1 MINAKGK
8 TDSLKGVIICFLA
21 AVLIAVGAYYAGLKI
36 EPGKVLPTGLSMR
49 SGMMSENII
58 YGIDLALDDID
69 LIKNGNAGA
78 DLWRLL
84 TFVHMDLFF
93 YLALLLPK
101 AAAKAVLMTG
111 YFVRFGLVAAAMYYF
126 MSEHLKLT
134 RMFSGLLAALYAF
147 STQIVFT
154 AQLPEIMNMSF
165 VLPVLMSA
173 IDSYYKKRTWKSFS
187 LVCIASFFLGAS
199 GGYGIMIGMPA
210 IVFISLLMA
219 FGLYNTSRMAMSSWI
234 KALGSIFTGLVMT
247 AAMSVPGL
255 YIMSVDVNVADSFK
269 NAKVLYTVFDVIRGT
284 FMLRSGS
291 IVMNSAPVFYVGIL
305 TLVAIVAFALN
316 ETIPL
321 RLKVASA
328 VIVSVFYITCCSS
341 FVNETVSI
349 FGASPLLSS
358 ARLICLEIL
367 LFFIAGIGLKNIKG
381 LTRGEHIATCLIP
394 LGFLVMA
401 NNSTAGTTLAS
412 PILISTFIA
421 VIVESSLVY
430 AAAKDKLT
438 NKAKIVVF
446 VLLYAFIGVNTAFTM
461 FNNTI
466 TQSTVEEY
474 FVPDYGEGE
483 TETLILDEGFDLPAV
498 NSGSDY
504 QVVNA
509 DLGIFDFEGSS
520 IDGINFISN
529 SITGEDLFEE
539 IYITPSLDQDI
550 ILKGADRFGLDMGTT
565 AISFDPF
572 DVNPGERLF
581 VYCTAMEGASF
592 KIRSSNGDSERFFT
606 GPFLT
611 ELDEGAGEVKLEF
624 LIDSEGEEV
633 CYISL
638 YRLNENAL
646 NVIKQYSGKA
656 GTTKFTIGSKIS
668 DGTNTLIL
676 PYAFDDSK
684 VKINGRYR
692 ESFDFY
698 GKHAC
703 VFENDGNGTIEVTIE
718 HKDTG
723 IVPGVLISV
732 IAVLCFVAIPLTQMY
747 NKKKTVTG
755 EGNNTDVK

>member
-1 MINAKGK
+1 MIDAKAR
-8 TDSLKGVIICFLA
+8 SENFKGIAVCFLA
-21 AVLIAVGAYYAGLKI
+21 AVLMAVAAYYAGLKI

-49 SGMMSENII
+49 SGMMSDNII
-58 YGIDLALDDID
+58 YGIDLAMDDID

-84 TFVHMDLFF
+84 TFVHLDLFF
-93 YLALLLPK
+93 YIALLLPK

-111 YFVRFGLVAAAMYYF
+111 YFARFGLVAAAMYYF
-126 MSEHLKLT
+126 MSAHLKLT
-134 RMFSGLLAALYAF
+134 RMFSGLLGALYAF

-165 VLPVLMSA
+165 MLPVLMSA

-187 LVCIASFFLGAS
+187 LVCIASFCLGAT
-199 GGYGIMIGMPA
+199 GGYGIMTGMPA

-219 FGLYNTSRMAMSSWI
+219 FGLYNTSKMALSSWV

-255 YIMSVDVNVADSFK
+255 YIMETDVNVSDSFK

-305 TLVAIVAFALN
+305 TLVAIIAFALN
-316 ETIPL
+316 ETIPV
-321 RLKVASA
+321 RLKVVSA
-328 VIVSVFYITCCSS
+328 VITSVFYIVCCSS
-341 FVNETVSI
+341 FMNETLSV
-349 FGASPLLSS
+349 FGASALISS
-358 ARLICLEIL
+358 SRLICLEIVI
-367 LFFIAGIGLKNIKG
+367 FFIAGIGLKNIKG

-412 PILISTFIA
+412 PILIATFIA

-430 AAAKDKLT
+430 AMAKDKLS
-438 NKAKIVVF
+438 NKAKIAVSILLF
-446 VLLYAFIGVNTAFTM
+446 VFIGVNASFMM

-466 TQSTVEEY
+466 TKTSVEEY
-474 FVPDYGEGE
+474 FVPDYGAGQ
-483 TETLILDEGFDLPAV
+483 TQTLILDEGFDFPAI
-498 NSGSDY
+498 NSGSEY
-504 QVVNA
+504 QVVNT
-509 DLGIFDFEGSS
+509 DLSLFDFEGSS
-520 IDGINFISN
+520 IDGINFISRI
-529 SITGEDLFEE
+529 ITDEDLFEE
-539 IYITPSLDQDI
+539 IYIAPSLDQDI
-550 ILKGADRFGLDMGTT
+550 IIKGADRFGLDMGTT

-572 DVNPGERLF
+572 DVKPGERLF
-581 VYCTAMEGASF
+581 VYCTALEGASF

-611 ELDEGAGEVKLEF
+611 ELNESAGEVKLEF

-638 YRLNENAL
+638 FKLNENAL
-646 NVIKQYSGKA
+646 NGIKEYSGKA
-656 GTTKFTIGSKIS
+656 SASKFTIDKVPE
-668 DGTNTLIL
+668 GTNTLIL
-676 PYAFDDSK
+676 PYLFDDSK
-684 VKINGRYR
+684 IKINGKYC
-692 ESFDFY
+692 EAFEFY
-698 GKHAC
+698 GRHAC
-703 VFENDGNGTIEVTIE
+703 SFENNSAGTVDVTIE

-732 IAVLCFVAIPLTQMY
+732 IAALCFVAIPITQMY
-747 NKKKTVTG
+747 NKKKTVSG
-755 EGNNTDVK
+755 EGNNTNVK

>member
-8 TDSLKGVIICFLA
+8 SESLKGIVICFLA
-21 AVLIAVGAYYAGLKI
+21 SVLIAVGAYYAGLKI

-49 SGMMSENII
+49 SGMMSDSII
-58 YGIDLALDDID
+58 YGIDLALGDIEM
-69 LIKNGNAGA
+69 IRNGNAGA

-84 TFVHMDLFF
+84 TFVHLDLFF
-93 YLALLLPK
+93 YLALLLPE

-134 RMFSGLLAALYAF
+134 KMFSGLLAAMYAF

-165 VLPVLMSA
+165 MLPVLMSA

-187 LVCIASFFLGAS
+187 FVCIASFLLGAT
-199 GGYGIMIGMPA
+199 GGYGIMTGMPA
-210 IVFISLLMA
+210 IVFISLLMSFA
-219 FGLYNTSRMAMSSWI
+219 LYNSAKMALSSWV

-255 YIMSVDVNVADSFK
+255 YIMETDINVTDSFK

-284 FMLRSGS
+284 FLLRSGS

-305 TLVAIVAFALN
+305 TLVAIIAFALN

-321 RLKVASA
+321 KLKVMSA
-328 VIVSVFYITCCSS
+328 VITAVFYITCCSS
-341 FVNETVSI
+341 FVNEMISV
-349 FGASPLLSS
+349 FGTSPLLSS
-358 ARLICLEIL
+358 SRLICLEIL
-367 LFFIAGIGLKNIKG
+367 LFFIAGIGLKNING

-394 LGFLVMA
+394 MGFLIMA

-421 VIVESSLVY
+421 VIVEASLVY
-430 AAAKDKLT
+430 ALAKGKLS
-438 NKAKIVVF
+438 NKAKIVSF
-446 VLLYAFIGVNTAFTM
+446 VLVYAFIGVNASFIM

-466 TQSTVEEY
+466 TKTSVEEL

-483 TETLILDEGFDLPAV
+483 TQALILDEGFDLPAINSGNDYQLV
-498 NSGSDY
+498 NS
-504 QVVNA
+504 

-529 SITGEDLFEE
+529 CITDEDLFEE
-539 IYITPSLDQDI
+539 IFITPSIDQDF
-550 ILKGADRFGLDMGTT
+550 ILKGPDRFGLDMGTT

-572 DVNPGERLF
+572 DVKPGERLF

-592 KIRSSNGDSERFFT
+592 KIWSSNGDSERFFT

-611 ELDEGAGEVKLEF
+611 ELDEFEGEVKLEF

-646 NVIKQYSGKA
+646 NSIKQYSGKA
-656 GTTKFTIGSKIS
+656 NASKFTIGNNVSV
-668 DGTNTLIL
+668 GTYTLIL
-676 PYAFDDSK
+676 PYIHDDSK
-684 VKINGRYR
+684 VKINGKYC

-703 VFENDGNGTIEVTIE
+703 TFDYYGDGAIDVSIE

-723 IVPGVLISV
+723 IIPGVLISV
-732 IAVLCFVAIPLTQMY
+732 IAALCFVAIPLTQMY
-747 NKKKTVTG
+747 NKKKIVSG
-755 EGNNTDVK
+755 EGNNTNVK

>member
-1 MINAKGK
+1 MIDAKAR
-8 TDSLKGVIICFLA
+8 SENFKGIAVCFLA
-21 AVLIAVGAYYAGLKI
+21 AVLMAVAAYYAGLKI

-49 SGMMSENII
+49 SGMMSDNII
-58 YGIDLALDDID
+58 YGIDLAMDDID

-84 TFVHMDLFF
+84 TFVHLDLFF
-93 YLALLLPK
+93 YIALLLPK

-111 YFVRFGLVAAAMYYF
+111 YFARFGLVAAAMYYF
-126 MSEHLKLT
+126 MSAHLKLT
-134 RMFSGLLAALYAF
+134 RMFSGLLGALYAF

-165 VLPVLMSA
+165 MLPVLMSA

-187 LVCIASFFLGAS
+187 LVCIASFCLGAT
-199 GGYGIMIGMPA
+199 GGYGIMTGMPA

-219 FGLYNTSRMAMSSWI
+219 FGLYNTSKMALSSWV

-255 YIMSVDVNVADSFK
+255 YIMETDVDVVDSFK

-305 TLVAIVAFALN
+305 TLVAIIAFALN
-316 ETIPL
+316 ETIPV
-321 RLKVASA
+321 RLKVVSA
-328 VIVSVFYITCCSS
+328 VITSVFYIVCCSS
-341 FVNETVSI
+341 FMNETLSV
-349 FGASPLLSS
+349 FGASALISS
-358 ARLICLEIL
+358 SRLICLEIVI
-367 LFFIAGIGLKNIKG
+367 FFIAGIGLKNIKG

-412 PILISTFIA
+412 PILIATFIA

-430 AAAKDKLT
+430 AMAKDKLS
-438 NKAKIVVF
+438 NKAKIAVSILLF
-446 VLLYAFIGVNTAFTM
+446 VFIGVNASFMM

-466 TQSTVEEY
+466 TKTSVEEY
-474 FVPDYGEGE
+474 FVPDYGAGQ
-483 TETLILDEGFDLPAV
+483 TQTLILDEGFDLPAI
-498 NSGSDY
+498 NSGSEY
-504 QVVNA
+504 QVVNT
-509 DLGIFDFEGSS
+509 DLSLFDFEGSS
-520 IDGINFISN
+520 IDGINFISRI
-529 SITGEDLFEE
+529 ITDEDLFEE
-539 IYITPSLDQDI
+539 IYITPSMDQDL

-572 DVNPGERLF
+572 DVKPGERLF
-581 VYCTAMEGASF
+581 VYCTALEGASF

-611 ELDEGAGEVKLEF
+611 ELNESAGEVKLEF

-638 YRLNENAL
+638 FKLNENAL
-646 NVIKQYSGKA
+646 NGIKEYSGKA
-656 GTTKFTIGSKIS
+656 SASKFTIDKVPE
-668 DGTNTLIL
+668 GTNTLIL
-676 PYAFDDSK
+676 PYLFDDSK
-684 VKINGRYR
+684 IKINGKYC
-692 ESFDFY
+692 EAFEFY
-698 GKHAC
+698 GRHAC
-703 VFENDGNGTIEVTIE
+703 SFENNSAGTVDVTIE

-732 IAVLCFVAIPLTQMY
+732 IAALCFVAIPITQMY
-747 NKKKTVTG
+747 NKKKTVSG
-755 EGNNTDVK
+755 EGNNTNVK

>member
-1 MINAKGK
+1 MIDSKAK
-8 TDSLKGVIICFLA
+8 SENLKGIAICFLA
-21 AVLIAVGAYYAGLKI
+21 AVLMAVAAYYAGLKI

-49 SGMMSENII
+49 SGMMSDNLI
-58 YGIDLALDDID
+58 YGIELALDDID
-69 LIKNGNAGA
+69 LIRNGNAGA

-84 TFVHMDLFF
+84 TFVHLDLFF
-93 YLALLLPK
+93 YIALLLPK

-111 YFVRFGLVAAAMYYF
+111 YFARFGLVAAAMYYF
-126 MSEHLKLT
+126 MSAHLKLT
-134 RMFSGLLAALYAF
+134 RMFSGLLGALYAF

-154 AQLPEIMNMSF
+154 AQLPEIVNMSF

-187 LVCIASFFLGAS
+187 LVCIASFCLGAT
-199 GGYGIMIGMPA
+199 GGYGIMTGIPA
-210 IVFISLLMA
+210 IVFISLLMS
-219 FGLYNTSRMAMSSWI
+219 FGLYNSAKMALSSWV
-234 KALGSIFTGLVMT
+234 KALGSIFTGLVLT
-247 AAMSVPGL
+247 AALSVPGL
-255 YIMSVDVNVADSFK
+255 YIMETDVNVSDSFK

-305 TLVAIVAFALN
+305 TLVAIIAFALN

-328 VIVSVFYITCCSS
+328 VITAVFYIVCCSS
-341 FVNETVSI
+341 FMNETLSI
-349 FGASPLLSS
+349 FGASALISS
-358 ARLICLEIL
+358 SRLICLEIL

-412 PILISTFIA
+412 PILIATFIA
-421 VIVESSLVY
+421 VIVEASLVY
-430 AAAKDKLT
+430 AMAKDKLS
-438 NKAKIVVF
+438 NKAKVAVF
-446 VLLYAFIGVNTAFTM
+446 ILLYAFIGVNASFTM

-466 TQSTVEEY
+466 TKSSVEEY
-474 FVPDYGEGE
+474 FVPDYGVGE
-483 TETLILDEGFDLPAV
+483 TQTLILDEGFDLPAI
-498 NSGSDY
+498 NSGSEY
-504 QVVNA
+504 QVVNT
-509 DLGIFDFEGSS
+509 DLGLFDFEGAS
-520 IDGINFISN
+520 IDGINFISRI
-529 SITGEDLFEE
+529 ITDEDLFEE
-539 IYITPSLDQDI
+539 IYITPSMDQDL

-572 DVNPGERLF
+572 DVKPGERLF
-581 VYCTAMEGASF
+581 VYCTALEGASF
-592 KIRSSNGDSERFFT
+592 KIRTSNGDSERFFT

-611 ELDEGAGEVKLEF
+611 ELNETVGEVKLEF

-638 YRLNENAL
+638 FKLNENAL
-646 NVIKQYSGKA
+646 NGIKEYSGKA
-656 GTTKFTIGSKIS
+656 SASKFTVGKVSE
-668 DGTNTLIL
+668 GTNTLIL
-676 PYAFDDSK
+676 PYVYDDSK
-684 VKINGRYR
+684 VKINGKYC
-692 ESFDFY
+692 ESFEFY

-703 VFENDGNGTIEVTIE
+703 TFENNGEGTVDVTIE

-732 IAVLCFVAIPLTQMY
+732 IAALCFVAIPITQMY
-747 NKKKTVTG
+747 NKKKTVSG
-755 EGNNTDVK
+755 EGNNTNVK

>member
-1 MINAKGK
+1 MIDSKAKSE
-8 TDSLKGVIICFLA
+8 SLKGIAICFLA
-21 AVLIAVGAYYAGLKI
+21 AVLMAVAAYYAGLKI

-49 SGMMSENII
+49 SGMMSDNII

-69 LIKNGNAGA
+69 LIKNGNAGT

-84 TFVHMDLFF
+84 TFVHLDLFF
-93 YLALLLPK
+93 YIALLLPK

-126 MSEHLKLT
+126 MSAHLKLT
-134 RMFSGLLAALYAF
+134 RMFSGLLGALYAF

-165 VLPVLMSA
+165 MLPVLMSA

-187 LVCIASFFLGAS
+187 LVCIASFCLGAT
-199 GGYGIMIGMPA
+199 GGYGIMTGMPA
-210 IVFISLLMA
+210 IVFISLLMS
-219 FGLYNTSRMAMSSWI
+219 FGLYNSSKMALSSWV
-234 KALGSIFTGLVMT
+234 KALGSIFTGLVLT
-247 AAMSVPGL
+247 AAISVPGL
-255 YIMSVDVNVADSFK
+255 YIMEADVDVVDSFK

-305 TLVAIVAFALN
+305 TLVAIIAFALN

-321 RLKVASA
+321 KLKVVSA
-328 VIVSVFYITCCSS
+328 VLTSVFYIVCCSS
-341 FVNETVSI
+341 FMNETLSV
-349 FGASPLLSS
+349 FGASALISS
-358 ARLICLEIL
+358 SRLICLEIL

-412 PILISTFIA
+412 PILIATFIA
-421 VIVESSLVY
+421 VIVEASLVY
-430 AAAKDKLT
+430 AMAKDKLS
-438 NKAKIVVF
+438 NKAKIAVF
-446 VLLYAFIGVNTAFTM
+446 ILLYIFIGVNASFTM

-466 TQSTVEEY
+466 TKSAVEEY
-474 FVPDYGEGE
+474 FIPDYGAGE
-483 TETLILDEGFDLPAV
+483 TQTLILDEGFDLPAI
-498 NSGSDY
+498 NSGNEY
-504 QVVNA
+504 QVVNT
-509 DLGIFDFEGSS
+509 DLSLFDFEGAS
-520 IDGINFISN
+520 IDGINFISKI
-529 SITGEDLFEE
+529 ITDEDLFEE
-539 IYITPSLDQDI
+539 IYITPSMDQDI

-572 DVNPGERLF
+572 DVKPGERLF
-581 VYCTAMEGASF
+581 VYCTALEGASF

-611 ELDEGAGEVKLEF
+611 ELNDTVGEVKLEF

-638 YRLNENAL
+638 FKLNENVL
-646 NVIKQYSGKA
+646 NGIKQYSGKA
-656 GTTKFTIGSKIS
+656 SASKFTIGKVS

-676 PYAFDDSK
+676 PYIYDDSK
-684 VKINGRYR
+684 VKINGKYC
-692 ESFDFY
+692 ESFEFY

-703 VFENDGNGTIEVTIE
+703 TFENNGMGTVDVTIE

-723 IVPGVLISV
+723 IIPGVLISV
-732 IAVLCFVAIPLTQMY
+732 IAALCFVAIPITQMY
-747 NKKKTVTG
+747 NKKKTVSG
-755 EGNNTDVK
+755 EGNNTNVK